1 MNTRLLLVG
10 CGKMGSAMLEGWLA
24 QGLEAANVYIVEQTE
39 TTAKLQSRYGIN
51 GVTDIKDVPQEF
63 IPQVVLF
70 AVKPQVLPDVIADYK
85 SLVRAETV
93 FLSVAAGKTINF
105 FASNLGEMARIVRA
119 MPNTPA
125 AVSRGMTVMCPTDN
139 VSIAQRDM
147 CETLLKTVGLVSWVE
162 DENLMD
168 AVTALSGS
176 GPAYIFHLVEAMA
189 QAGETAGLPADQA
202 MLLARQTV
210 VGAGFL
216 LDASEDTA
224 ATLRQNV
231 TSPGG
236 TTAAALDVL
245 MDQKSGLPELMTRAV
260 EAARKRSVELAG

>member
-24 QGLEAANVYIVEQTE
+24 QGLEAGNVYIVEQAE
-39 TTAKLQSRYGIN
+39 TAEKLQTSYGIN
-51 GVTDIKDVPQEF
+51 GVADIKDVPQDF

-70 AVKPQVLPDVIADYK
+70 AVKPQVLPDVIANYK

>member
-1 MNTRLLLVG
+1 MTTVCLVG
-10 CGKMGSAMLEGWLA
+10 CGNMGFAMLKGWLA
-24 QGLEAANVYIVEQTE
+24 KGSDVTVVEPNDALRARAAKAGAVALSDAAELT
-39 TTAKLQSRYGIN
+39 
-51 GVTDIKDVPQEF
+51 DVPDLIF
-63 IPQVVLF
+63 L
-70 AVKPQVLPDVIADYK
+70 AVKPQVMNVVAPQYARFAGGGTTFV
-85 SLVRAETV
+85 
-93 FLSVAAGKTINF
+93 SVAAGVTMDSL
-105 FASNLGEMARIVRA
+105 AGWLPGETPLVRT

-125 AVSRGMTVMCPTDN
+125 AIGQGMLVSCANDLVGADVRGQVD
-139 VSIAQRDM
+139 
-147 CETLLKTVGLVSWVE
+147 TLLAASGETAWID

>member
-24 QGLEAANVYIVEQTE
+24 RGLQASNVFIVEQTE
-39 TTAKLQSRYGIN
+39 TAEKLEAQYGIN
-51 GVTDIKDVPQEF
+51 GVPDIDHIREDF

-70 AVKPQVLPDVIADYK
+70 AVKPQVLPDLIDAYK
-85 SLVRAETV
+85 PLVRAETV
-93 FLSVAAGKTINF
+93 FLSVAAGKTIDF
-105 FASNLGEMARIVRA
+105 FASHLGEHARIVRA

-125 AVSRGMTVMCPTDN
+125 AVSRGMTVMCPTEN

-147 CETLLKTVGLVSWVE
+147 CQTLLEAVGMVSWIE
-162 DENLMD
+162 DESLMD
-168 AVTALSGS
+168 AVTGLSGS

-189 QAGETAGLPADQA
+189 QAGEAAGLPADQA
-202 MLLARQTV
+202 MILARQTV

-216 LDASEDTA
+216 LDASEDSA
-224 ATLRQNV
+224 ATLRENV

-236 TTAAALDVL
+236 TTAAALNVL
-245 MDQKSGLPELMTRAV
+245 MDAKTGLPDLMTRAV
-260 EAARKRSVELAG
+260 AAARDRSKELAG

>member
-24 QGLEAANVYIVEQTE
+24 QGLKADNVYIVEQPE
-39 TTAKLQSRYGIN
+39 AAEKLATSYVIN
-51 GVTDIKDVPQEF
+51 GITDVADVPQDF

-70 AVKPQVLPDVIADYK
+70 AVKPQVLPDVTDAYK
-85 SLVRAETV
+85 PLVRAETV
-93 FLSVAAGKTINF
+93 FLSVAAGKTIEF
-105 FASNLGEMARIVRA
+105 FARHLGELARIVRA

-125 AVSRGMTVMCPTDN
+125 AVSRGMTVMCPTEN

-147 CETLLKTVGLVSWVE
+147 CETLLATVGLVSWVE
-162 DENLMD
+162 DESLMD

-176 GPAYIFHLVEAMA
+176 GPAYIFHMVEAMA
-189 QAGETAGLPADQA
+189 QAGEAAGLPAEQA

-210 VGAGFL
+210 IGAGFL
-216 LDASEDTA
+216 LDASEETA

-245 MDQKSGLPELMTRAV
+245 MDQTTGLPELMTRAV

>member
-24 QGLEAANVYIVEQTE
+24 KGLKSDNVYIVEQAE
-39 TTAKLQSRYGIN
+39 AAEKLSTRYGVHGITD
-51 GVTDIKDVPQEF
+51 VTEVPQDF
-63 IPQVVLF
+63 IPQVILF
-70 AVKPQVLPDVIADYK
+70 AVKPQVLPDVIDGYK
-85 SLVRAETV
+85 PLVRAETV
-93 FLSVAAGKTINF
+93 FLSVAAGKTIDF
-105 FASNLGEMARIVRA
+105 FAGHLGETARIVRA

-139 VSIAQRDM
+139 VSQAQRDM
-147 CETLLKTVGLVSWVE
+147 CETLLATVGMVSWVS
-162 DENLMD
+162 DESLMD

-189 QAGETAGLPADQA
+189 QAGEAAGLPADQA
-202 MLLARQTV
+202 MMLARQTV

-216 LDASEDTA
+216 LDASEETA
-224 ATLRQNV
+224 STLRENV

-236 TTAAALDVL
+236 TTAAALSVL
-245 MDQKSGLPELMTRAV
+245 MDAQNGLPDLMTRAV

>member
-24 QGLEAANVYIVEQTE
+24 KGLLAANVYIVEQPDAAE
-39 TTAKLQSRYGIN
+39 KLESKYGIN
-51 GVTDIKDVPQEF
+51 GITDINKLPEDF
-63 IPQVVLF
+63 IPQVILF
-70 AVKPQVLPDVIADYK
+70 AVKPQVLPDVIEAYK
-85 SLVRAETV
+85 PLVRAETV
-93 FLSVAAGKTINF
+93 FLSVAAGKTIEF
-105 FASNLGEMARIVRA
+105 FTGHLGENARVVRA

-125 AVSRGMTVMCPTDN
+125 AVSRGMTVMCPTEN
-139 VSIAQRDM
+139 VSIAQREM
-147 CETLLKTVGLVSWVE
+147 CETLLETVGLVSWVD
-162 DENLMD
+162 DESLMD
-168 AVTALSGS
+168 AVTAVSGS

-216 LDASEDTA
+216 LDASEDSA

-231 TSPGG
+231 TSLGG

-245 MDQKSGLPELMTRAV
+245 MDQKNGLPELMTRAV

>member
-24 QGLEAANVYIVEQTE
+24 RGLDAANVFIVEQVE
-39 TTAKLQSRYGIN
+39 TAEKLELQYGIN
-51 GVTDIKDVPQEF
+51 GVPDIDHIREDF

-70 AVKPQVLPDVIADYK
+70 AVKPQVLPDLIDAYK
-85 SLVRAETV
+85 PLVRAETV
-93 FLSVAAGKTINF
+93 FLSVAAGKTIDF
-105 FASNLGEMARIVRA
+105 FASHLGEHARIVRA

-125 AVSRGMTVMCPTDN
+125 AVSRGMTVMCPTEN

-147 CETLLKTVGLVSWVE
+147 CQTLLDAVGMVSWVE
-162 DENLMD
+162 DESLMD
-168 AVTALSGS
+168 AVTGLSGS

-189 QAGETAGLPADQA
+189 QAGAAAGLPADQA
-202 MLLARQTV
+202 MMLARQTV

-216 LDASEDTA
+216 LDASEESA
-224 ATLRQNV
+224 ATLRENV

-236 TTAAALDVL
+236 TTAAALNVL
-245 MDQKSGLPELMTRAV
+245 MDPKTGLSDLMTRAV
-260 EAARKRSVELAG
+260 TAARDRSKELAG

>member
-10 CGKMGSAMLEGWLA
+10 CGKMGGAMLEGWLSR
-24 QGLEAANVYIVEQTE
+24 GLNADNVYIIEQAE
-39 TTAKLQSRYGIN
+39 TAERLETRFGVHGIRE
-51 GVTDIKDVPQEF
+51 IADVPSDF

-70 AVKPQVLPDVIADYK
+70 AVKPQILPDIIDDYK

-93 FLSVAAGKTINF
+93 FLSVAAGKTTAF
-105 FASNLGEMARIVRA
+105 FADHIGANARMVRA

-125 AVSRGMTVMCPTDN
+125 AVSRGMTVLFATED
-139 VSIAQRDM
+139 VSQAQRDM
-147 CETLLKTVGLVSWVE
+147 CETLLSTVGEVSWID
-162 DENLMD
+162 DESLMD
-168 AVTALSGS
+168 AVTAVSGS
-176 GPAYIFHLVEAMA
+176 GPAYIFHMVEALA
-189 QAGETAGLPADQA
+189 QAGETAGLPAEQA

-216 LDASEDTA
+216 LDESEETA
-224 ATLRQNV
+224 ETLRKNV

-236 TTAAALDVL
+236 TTAAALEVL
-245 MDQKSGLPELMTRAV
+245 MNPQDGLPALLTRAV

>member
-24 QGLEAANVYIVEQTE
+24 QGLVASNVYIVEQPE
-39 TTAKLQSRYGIN
+39 AAEKLQTSYGIN
-51 GVTDIKDVPQEF
+51 GITDVKDVPKDF
-63 IPQVVLF
+63 SPQVVLF
-70 AVKPQVLPDVIADYK
+70 AVKPQVLPDVIDAYK
-85 SLVRAETV
+85 PLARAETV
-93 FLSVAAGKTINF
+93 FLSVAAGKTIEF
-105 FASNLGEMARIVRA
+105 FTSHLGENARIVRA

-125 AVSRGMTVMCPTDN
+125 AVSRGMTVMCSTEN
-139 VSIAQRDM
+139 VSIAQCNM

-162 DENLMD
+162 DESLMD

-189 QAGETAGLPADQA
+189 QAGETAGLPAEQA

-216 LDASEDTA
+216 LDSSEETA

-236 TTAAALDVL
+236 TTAAALNVL

>member
-24 QGLEAANVYIVEQTE
+24 QGLAADNVYIVEQPE
-39 TTAKLQSRYGIN
+39 TAEKLEASYGIH
-51 GVTDIKDVPQEF
+51 GITDLAALPQDF

-70 AVKPQVLPDVIADYK
+70 AVKPQILPDVIDAYK
-85 SLVRAETV
+85 PLARAETV
-93 FLSVAAGKTINF
+93 FLSVAAGKTIDF
-105 FASNLGEMARIVRA
+105 FASHLGELARIVRA

-125 AVSRGMTVMCPTDN
+125 AVSRGMTVMCPTEN

-147 CETLLKTVGLVSWVE
+147 CETLLATVGLVSWVD
-162 DENLMD
+162 DESLMD

-189 QAGETAGLPADQA
+189 QAGETAGLAADQA

-216 LDASEDTA
+216 LDASAETA

-245 MDQKSGLPELMTRAV
+245 MDPKTGLPDLMTRAV

>member
-1 MNTRLLLVG
+1 MNTRLLLIG

-24 QGLEAANVYIVEQTE
+24 KGLNADNVYIVEQAE
-39 TTAKLQSRYGIN
+39 AADKLSTRYGIH
-51 GVTDIKDVPQEF
+51 GVTDVREVPQDF

-70 AVKPQVLPDVIADYK
+70 AVKPQILPEVIENYK
-85 SLVRAETV
+85 PLVRAETV
-93 FLSVAAGKTINF
+93 FLSVAAGKTITF
-105 FASNLGEMARIVRA
+105 FTSHLGEAARIVRA

-125 AVSRGMTVMCPTDN
+125 AVSRGMTVMYPTDN
-139 VSIAQRDM
+139 VSQAQRDM
-147 CETLLKTVGLVSWVE
+147 CETLLATVGLVSWVD
-162 DENLMD
+162 DETLMD

-189 QAGETAGLPADQA
+189 QAGEAAGLPSEQA

-216 LDASEDTA
+216 LDASDETA
-224 ATLRQNV
+224 ATLRENV

-236 TTAAALDVL
+236 TTAAALNVL
-245 MDQKSGLPELMTRAV
+245 MDQTNGLPELMTRAV
-260 EAARKRSVELAG
+260 EAARKRSVELAS